1 MVASILAAHDDR
13 NVSTAEAFKAID
25 SDGDGTLNRDN
36 IEQHIRKHLVRGR
49 EDYAQPGQTAV
60 EEIVD
65 RLMDE
70 LDTNKDGLVSW
81 RTFSEWNRSNS
92 VEQVVSA
99 ISASG

>member
-1 MVASILAAHDDR
+1 MVANILAAHDER
-13 NVSTAEAFKAID
+13 NVEAAEAFKAID
-25 SDGDGTLNRDN
+25 SDGDGTLSRDN

-49 EDYAQPGQTAV
+49 EDYAQTGQAAV

-92 VEQVVSA
+92 VEQIVQSLQ
-99 ISASG
+99 

>member
-1 MVASILAAHDDR
+1 MVANILAAHDER
-13 NVSTAEAFKAID
+13 NVGAAEAFKAID
-25 SDGDGTLNRDN
+25 SDGDGTLSRDN

-49 EDYAQPGQTAV
+49 EDYAQTGQAAV

-92 VEQVVSA
+92 VEQIVQSLQ
-99 ISASG
+99 